1 MLPEIEI
8 PVSHAK
14 GDNNAYLDARAY
26 ISYMFGD
33 WNATTVQDDAFIDAP
48 DSNIYVLGDYYEANW
63 QFDPHVAE
71 IWSANNVA
79 GALWKPKSGE
89 LPKSVLNY
97 IMKHGDL
104 KDFHYAMVYDGWLDD
119 DTANAPIKPEGATR
133 YGEILG
139 YDIYAPNGETFVKS
153 EGMWQTDVSSY
164 LKATDSISSEWAII
178 NAYRAVGVEIISV
191 VYQVYD
197 SLAPKS
203 YSWLT
208 GGRAFDINAS
218 PLVFELSGNIDP
230 EATGMSKGIIGVGAT
245 RTDPS
250 RYLQRYGEDSINTN
264 LTAGSM
270 TYIDFIQLVAEL
282 MHKYGEPV
290 ITEMEEYMLLEAY
303 GRDLPYDLYEIQQ
316 DAVKYML
323 VRGIMDSPTEF
334 QTDKAVYEINW
345 HDPIP
350 FDVAATILMRVKDKE
365 SRLTFKEF
373 QLTTDLELLNKGYY
387 PTNVS
392 VVQDDL
398 YFRFTEQ
405 ENTAASATYYDFLV
419 KRADSRAL
427 FLSADDSV
435 LGVKNEVQPF
445 ISGEV
450 DVWNEKLKDTTYLGR
465 TSEGYYHFRV
475 SVGQMK
481 QLDGSPRRYL
491 YINSMNSES
500 DNPSQ
505 YRIDLNTGHGGVYVI
520 SGEGANS
527 MVKRA
532 KFDDANMSIQYI
544 DQERRNEALQ
554 VTISPMASNDAK
566 PISTYTL
573 EVSQKLATYLCK
585 PGETTVDD
593 THNLWAYVSKNGKA
607 LEVGGV
613 KYDWGLAPIPSTSG
627 AFTITITCDDGVT
640 IDECKKAFGYTE
652 AMAKYVK
659 KNRLLTEEDNLFKPI
674 PAYALRNSRYL
685 VSVQYLTDLG
695 LVRNWTAYGE
705 GNYYFQARAGAGSDD
720 KGAYTD
726 VYILPKTG
734 QGSENP
740 VCIFG
745 SMYIK
750 LPTSMQT
757 VWVKDGTTYV
767 DISIVCGRFHS
778 QKCADAFKEGDNNN
792 ILAVHGNYTV
802 PGYELRSWLVHTDL
816 SANSARVSGMCQEG
830 SESKTPEYIDLA
842 SPMWWSNVVA
852 YVDCSDTQSGEPSG
866 ETHVYALWETGA
878 ASKITDKEQEQIRDL
893 FYNDF
898 GYVPASDTMWITKA
912 QSTPEYVTKTDEGA
926 AAIMKDPAT
935 QIVFTPDNH
944 LLLRVTTLTKDPWV
958 TEGGSEFYKGDTA
971 YYLYRGSD
979 PGDACVSLAR
989 NFAAGSKTPIHL
1001 EREGNQFKS
1010 APANL
1015 TSHEDDPSAWSV
1027 YTDGLD
1033 GLRPAAVGIAAQLS
1047 RCLIP
1052 VGATSTM
1059 IKGKVANVHTM
1070 FGSQWFGELVLDNWK
1085 GDAVILH
1092 SGEYNVIVSLTAATF
1107 EGLNVGEAHGNRSVS
1122 WTRGEASSLTDWLE
1136 WLKQAHL
1143 RDAEDVVTI
1152 CIIATLN
1159 LLPRF
1164 FMFLFILL
1172 MALSMIASV
1181 KPWQIFCDRVFDPY
1195 KFITAGRMTVHTVDL
1210 KTVVLYSMIA
1220 LVLFGLFQNGLI
1232 LDLIAW
1238 LTRAVTGIMNR

>member
-427 FLSADDSV
+427 FLAADDSV
-435 LGVKNEVQPF
+435 LGVKTEVQPF

-450 DVWNEKLKDTTYLGR
+450 DAWNEKLKDTTYLGR

-481 QLDGSPRRYL
+481 KLDGSPRQYL

-505 YRIDLNTGHGGVYVI
+505 YRIDLNTGHGGVYI
-520 SGEGANS
+520 INGEGANS
-527 MVKRA
+527 TVKRA

-554 VTISPMASNDAK
+554 VTISPMAPNDAK
-566 PISTYTL
+566 PISAYTL

-585 PGETTVDD
+585 PGETAADD
-593 THNLWAYVSKNGKA
+593 ANNLWAYVSKNSGPI
-607 LEVGGV
+607 EVGGIG
-613 KYDWGLAPIPSTSG
+613 YDWGKAISSTTG
-627 AFTITITCDDGVT
+627 AFTITITCNDGVT
-640 IDECKKAFGYTE
+640 IDECKKAFGYAE
-652 AMAKYVK
+652 AMKRYTE
-659 KNRLLTEEDNLFKPI
+659 NHRLLTEEDNLFKPI

-695 LVRNWTAYGE
+695 LVRNWTTYGE
-705 GNYYFQARAGAGSDD
+705 GNYYFQAMAGVGNSDT
-720 KGAYTD
+720 ARYTD

-767 DISIVCGRFHS
+767 DISIVCGRFYNK
-778 QKCADAFKEGDNNN
+778 KCADSFKEGENNN
-792 ILAVHGNYTV
+792 ILAVHGDFGI
-802 PGYELRSWLVHTDL
+802 PGYKFNDWVVKMDL
-816 SANSARVSGMCQEG
+816 GYDQVSVFGIYKDNNDTTAKY
-830 SESKTPEYIDLA
+830 SPTYIDLA
-842 SPMWWSNVVA
+842 SPLWWSNVVA
-852 YVDCSDTQSGEPSG
+852 YVDCSDTVSGEPTG
-866 ETHVYALWETGA
+866 ETHVYALWETGNV
-878 ASKITDKEQEQIRDL
+878 SSVLKEGAQELIRQA
-893 FYNDF
+893 FYDDF
-898 GYVPASDTMWITKA
+898 GYVPASDTMWITSSK
-912 QSTPEYVTKTDEGA
+912 STPEYIASSDEA
-926 AAIMKDPAT
+926 AAELLNSDASE
-935 QIVFTPDNH
+935 IVFTPDNH
-944 LLLRVTTLTKDPWV
+944 LLLRVAILNNDPWA
-958 TEGGSEFYKGDTA
+958 TGKKEDREFYKGGSV
-971 YYLYRGSD
+971 YYLYNNGTSD
-979 PGDACVSLAR
+979 ILRSLACNFGAGTERPIYLRR
-989 NFAAGSKTPIHL
+989 NGNAFESTSATLL
-1001 EREGNQFKS
+1001 EHGTEWGQQ
-1010 APANL
+1010 
-1015 TSHEDDPSAWSV
+1015 
-1027 YTDGLD
+1027 TDLG
-1033 GLRPAAVGIAAQLS
+1033 GIRPAAVGIAAQLS

-1059 IKGKVANVHTM
+1059 ISGKISDVYTI
-1070 FGSQWFGELVLDNWK
+1070 FGSQWFGDLILDNWK
-1085 GDAVILH
+1085 GDAVIMH
-1092 SGEYNVIVSLTAATF
+1092 SGNSGVIVSLTAATF
-1107 EGLNVGEAHGNRSVS
+1107 EGLAVSEAHGNRSVS
-1122 WTRGEASSLTDWLE
+1122 WTKGDASSLTDWLE